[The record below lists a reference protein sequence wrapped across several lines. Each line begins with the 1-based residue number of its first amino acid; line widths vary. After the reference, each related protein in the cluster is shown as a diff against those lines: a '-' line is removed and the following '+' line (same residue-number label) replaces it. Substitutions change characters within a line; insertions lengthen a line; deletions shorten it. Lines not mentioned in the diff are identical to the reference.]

1 MVAEYLIRLG
11 VVAFAASFCMSL
23 LIVVSE
29 RWHGKLSHDHDLD
42 GVQKVHTTAVPRIG
56 GVAVLGGVLI
66 GLWLFAQLWPSVLT
80 PSRLYR
86 LEALI
91 GVGAPAFMAG
101 IIEDFT
107 KKVSVKVRLAAT
119 ILSALLASFV
129 LGATV
134 TEVDIWG
141 VDMLLMISPIA
152 VCVTALLVAG
162 GANAINI
169 IDGFNG
175 LSSSTLMLM
184 AGGLGFIAWE
194 YNDQF
199 VMLLAALCIG
209 ATLGFFVFN
218 YPFGKLF
225 LGDGG
230 AYFMGFWVAEMAV
243 LLLVHHPEVNA
254 WQLLGICGYPVIE
267 VMFSIYRRK
276 FIKKVSPGA
285 ADALHLHTLM
295 YRRVVFAVV
304 PRSLERPWLRN
315 AAVLLYIVPVV
326 ACGITA
332 SAVFGQKTSVA
343 VALVAAQLFIYIAAY
358 RRLVHGR
365 WTMAG
370 LIMTGSG
377 QESPQQH

>member
-1 MVAEYLIRLG
+1 MFVQQLTGLG
-11 VVAFAASFCMSL
+11 LATFVASFCMSL
-23 LIVVSE
+23 LIVISE
-29 RWHGKLSHDHDLD
+29 RWHGKISHDHDLK

-56 GVAVLGGVLI
+56 GVAVLVGVMA
-66 GLWLFAQLWPSVLT
+66 GLYVYVQLWPTVIPT
-80 PSRLYR
+80 ARLYELTR
-86 LEALI
+86 LIA
-91 GVGAPAFMAG
+91 VGAPAFVAG
-101 IIEDFT
+101 IVEDLT

-119 ILSALLASFV
+119 IISALLASLM

-141 VDMLLMISPIA
+141 VDTLLLVTPVA

-184 AGGLGFIAWE
+184 AAGLGFVAWQN
-194 YNDQF
+194 NDQF
-199 VMLLAALCIG
+199 VALLAAMCIG
-209 ATLGFFVFN
+209 ATLGFFVLN

-230 AYFMGFWVAEMAV
+230 AYFLGFWVAEMAV
-243 LLLVHHPEVNA
+243 LLLVRRPEVNA
-254 WQLLGICGYPVIE
+254 WQVLGICGYPVIE

-285 ADALHLHTLM
+285 ADALHLHTLI
-295 YRRVVFAVV
+295 YRRVVFPMV
-304 PRSLERPWLRN
+304 PRSVTRPWQRN
-315 AAVLLYIVPVV
+315 ATVVLFIVPAV
-326 ACGITA
+326 ACCVAA
-332 SAVFGQKTSVA
+332 SALLGRQVIVA
-343 VALVAAQLFIYIAAY
+343 IALVLAQLMIYIGTY

-365 WTMAG
+365 WVMPSLQMFVTA
-370 LIMTGSG
+370 
-377 QESPQQH
+377 QETAQ